1 MSAVRHSKLGSST
14 SVADFRNVRL
24 MSALPPKANITHALV
39 TPGLEKVNFKTAQF
53 VHATTNFLLCPEL
66 ATAFESLEFGA
77 CR

>member
-1 MSAVRHSKLGSST
+1 
-14 SVADFRNVRL
+14 

-39 TPGLEKVNFKTAQF
+39 APRLEKVNFKTAQF